1 MALFPFVIT
10 KLPRTSLSQKYR
22 NHEKIHFRQQLE
34 LLLIGFYI
42 IYVMEFLMNY
52 LKLND
57 WDAAYQ
63 NISFEREAF
72 ANETNLKY
80 LKNRKCYAQWRYA
93 GRG

>member
-10 KLPRTSLSQKYR
+10 KLSRTALSQKYR
-22 NHEKIHFRQQLE
+22 THEKIHFRQQLE
-34 LLLIGFYI
+34 LLLIGFYL
-42 IYVMEFLMNY
+42 IYILEFLMKY
-52 LKLND
+52 LKLKD

-63 NISFEREAF
+63 NMSFEREAF

-93 GRG
+93 GRD